1 MVHLITVWSPCMRH
15 LAVATF
21 SSLLALASVAVQ
33 AQSDVKAGEAKAAVC
48 TACHGVQGNSTNP
61 DWPKLNG
68 QHAKYIVKQLKAF
81 KAGTRKDPLMSG
93 QAMTLSEQDMQNLGA
108 YFAAQTPK

>member
-1 MVHLITVWSPCMRH
+1 MRH
-15 LAVATF
+15 LVVATF
-21 SSLLALASVAVQ
+21 SSLLALTSVTAQ
-33 AQSDVKAGEAKAAVC
+33 AQGEVKGDAKAGEAKAAVC
-48 TACHGVQGNSTNP
+48 TACHGVQGNSSNP
-61 DWPKLNG
+61 DWPKLTG

-93 QAMTLSEQDMQNLGA
+93 QAMLLSEEDMENLGA

>member
-1 MVHLITVWSPCMRH
+1 MRH

-33 AQSDVKAGEAKAAVC
+33 AQSEGMGDIKAGETKAAVC
-48 TACHGVQGNSTNP
+48 VACHGQQGNSTNP
-61 DWPKLNG
+61 DWPKLAG
-68 QHAKYIVKQLKAF
+68 QHARYMVKQLKAF

-93 QAMTLSEQDMQNLGA
+93 QAKMLSDEDMENLAA
-108 YFAAQTPK
+108 YFAAQTAK

>member
-1 MVHLITVWSPCMRH
+1 MRH

-33 AQSDVKAGEAKAAVC
+33 AEGGAKAGEAKAAVC
-48 TACHGVQGNSTNP
+48 TACHGIKGNSTNP
-61 DWPKLNG
+61 DWPILAG
-68 QHAKYIVKQLKAF
+68 QHAKYIVKQLKSF

-93 QAMTLSEQDMQNLGA
+93 QAMTLSEEDMENLGA

>member
-1 MVHLITVWSPCMRH
+1 MRH

-21 SSLLALASVAVQ
+21 SSLLALASVAAQ
-33 AQSDVKAGEAKAAVC
+33 AQGDAKAGEAKAAVC
-48 TACHGVQGNSTNP
+48 VACHGMQGNSTNP
-61 DWPKLNG
+61 DWPNLAG
-68 QHAKYIVKQLKAF
+68 QHAPYLVKQLQAF

-93 QAMTLSEQDMQNLGA
+93 QAMMLSEEDMQNLSA